1 LAAVVETGIT
11 TKTKQV
17 NNSNKKNKLSN
28 PIEIVSKNKYEQLE
42 RKYKRLVLSQDKTI
56 QRVEDLAL
64 AGHM

>member
-1 LAAVVETGIT
+1 MAAVVETGIT